1 MKTFIK
7 IPALALLVA
16 PPSCA
21 QISNIPKRL
30 RSTNT
35 DSKERGFPRERQ
47 SSHRMRR
54 RGLTEDMSMSVPL
67 APAEFFSMPTDET
80 PSFVDPCTIEPT
92 DSICGQWTK
101 KKCRRVEPE
110 DGGPCTWSPDEDWHD
125 NDSHLD
131 CCYTPPT
138 AGIEDYISTPFP
150 TPFPTFFPTP
160 TEVGDSIPTYA
171 PTSSYSPTSSHAPT
185 GVN

>member
-54 RGLTEDMSMSVPL
+54 RGLTKDMSMSVPL
-67 APAEFFSMPTDET
+67 APAEFFSVPTTDET
-80 PSFVDPCTIEPT
+80 PDDPCAVELE
-92 DSICGQWTK
+92 DSFCGQWTK
-101 KKCRRVEPE
+101 KKCRNK
-110 DGGPCTWSPDEDWHD
+110 DACTWSPDEDWHD
-125 NDSHLD
+125 KESHVD
-131 CCYTPPT
+131 CCYTTPT
-138 AGIEDYISTPFP
+138 EEIVDYVSTPFP

-160 TEVGDSIPTYA
+160 TEVGENIPT
-171 PTSSYSPTSSHAPT
+171 YSPTSSYAPN